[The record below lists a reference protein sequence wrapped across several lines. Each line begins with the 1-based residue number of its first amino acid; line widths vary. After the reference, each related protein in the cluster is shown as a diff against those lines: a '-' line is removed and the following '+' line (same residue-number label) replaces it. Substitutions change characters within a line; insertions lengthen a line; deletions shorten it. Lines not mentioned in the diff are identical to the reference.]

1 MQLRNG
7 MWTACGDGNCLED
20 VFSVLRFRRR
30 GMVSFRK
37 FIILNAQRGPDA
49 NALHLEEAAT
59 QPLRVLHR

>member
-1 MQLRNG
+1 
-7 MWTACGDGNCLED
+7 MWTARGDANCLED

-37 FIILNAQRGPDA
+37 FIILNAQHGPEA

-59 QPLRVLHR
+59 QPLRVLYR